1 MSAANILS
9 TCFLVW
15 RKKRRVAAA
24 EPQALQQVPQAA
36 AADRSLH
43 DYRSAF
49 ILLSLVGS
57 TPALAWAACRAVM
70 GEASFPHVVR
80 FSLGASVT
88 LLLPLSVYVRNAHV
102 RKTLAKEAR
111 DWAAGIMGR

>member
-9 TCFLVW
+9 TGFLVW

-24 EPQALQQVPQAA
+24 EPQALQQVPQA
-36 AADRSLH
+36 DRSMH

-111 DWAAGIMGR
+111 DWAAGILGR

>member
-9 TCFLVW
+9 TGFLVW

-24 EPQALQQVPQAA
+24 EPQALQQVPQ
-36 AADRSLH
+36 ADRSLH

-111 DWAAGIMGR
+111 DWAAGILGR

>member
-9 TCFLVW
+9 TGFLVW

-24 EPQALQQVPQAA
+24 EPQALQQVPQ
-36 AADRSLH
+36 ADRSLH

-80 FSLGASVT
+80 FALGASVT

-111 DWAAGIMGR
+111 DWAARIMGL

>member
-1 MSAANILS
+1 MSAATILS
-9 TCFLVW
+9 TGFLVW

-24 EPQALQQVPQAA
+24 EPQALQQVPQ
-36 AADRSLH
+36 ADRSLH

-70 GEASFPHVVR
+70 GEASFPHIVR

-111 DWAAGIMGR
+111 DWAARIMGL